1 MEIGTPRKVI
11 ITGGSRGIGAACV
24 RGFASLGDDV
34 AFIYRKSDDAAE
46 KISRE
51 TGARH
56 IKYDLSDYNNTISA
70 INAAEELLGG
80 CDVLVLCAGIAY
92 VGLFTEMSEADYS
105 NLMGTN
111 LTSVFAA
118 SQTAAKTM
126 IRQKK
131 GSIVALGS
139 VWGARGASCEA
150 AYSASKAALRG
161 LVSSLAKELGPSG
174 IRVNLVEPGVIDTE
188 MNAPLG
194 PETLADLADSTALCR
209 LGRPEEVADAVIW
222 LASDRAS
229 FVTGAVLAV
238 DGGFIG

>member
-1 MEIGTPRKVI
+1 MKPEKSRKVI

-24 RGFASLGDDV
+24 SEFAALGDDV
-34 AFIYRKSDDAAE
+34 VFIYEKDSEAASE
-46 KISRE
+46 IGRR
-51 TGARH
+51 TGARSL
-56 IKYDLSDYNNTISA
+56 KYDLADYGNTVKAVSE
-70 INAAEELLGG
+70 AAELLGG
-80 CDVLVLCAGIAY
+80 CDVLVLCAGIART
-92 VGLFTEMSEADYS
+92 GLFTEMSENDYS
-105 NLMGTN
+105 RLMGIN

-118 SQTAAKTM
+118 SQTAAKMM

-174 IRVNLVEPGVIDTE
+174 IRVNLVEPGVIDTD

-194 PETLADLADSTALCR
+194 PETLADLAASTSLCR
-209 LGRPEEVADAVIW
+209 LGGPEEVADAVIF
-222 LASDRAS
+222 LASEKAS
-229 FVTGAVLAV
+229 YVTGAVLAV
-238 DGGFIG
+238 DGGFVG